1 MTSLYSMRTAE
12 KQRFYN
18 VFRSMISFYTP
29 CEQLKSGGFTMFSG
43 LWFLVTPCEQ
53 LKSRGFTM
61 FSDQWFLNT
70 PCEQLKSGGFTMFSG
85 QWSLFITHSNSRR
98 REVWRFFQ
106 VNNLFL
112 LPHANSRRAEIL
124 QCSQPV
130 DTFWY
135 SMWTT
140 ERRGFTIFLV
150 QWSCLYL
157 MQTNEEKR
165 FCNIFRPSLF
175 EQ

>member
-1 MTSLYSMRTAE
+1 MISLYSMRTAE

-18 VFRSMISFYTP
+18 VFRSMISLYSMRTAKKQRFYNVFRSMISLYSMRTAEEQRFYNVFRSMISLYS
-29 CEQLKSGGFTMFSG
+29 CEQLK
-43 LWFLVTPCEQ
+43 
-53 LKSRGFTM
+53 RR
-61 FSDQWFLNT
+61 
-70 PCEQLKSGGFTMFSG
+70 GFTMFSG
-85 QWSLFITHSNSRR
+85 QWSLFITHGNSRR

-130 DTFWY
+130 DTFLY